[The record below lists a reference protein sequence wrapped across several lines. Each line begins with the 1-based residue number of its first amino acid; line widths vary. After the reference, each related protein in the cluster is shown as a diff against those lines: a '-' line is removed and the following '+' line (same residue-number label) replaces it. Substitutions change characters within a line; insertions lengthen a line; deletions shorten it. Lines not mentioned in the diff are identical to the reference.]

1 MSLQY
6 CLAVD
11 VAESKSMFC
20 ILSQAG
26 EMVLSPTEY
35 GHSISGF
42 QNILNVLT
50 DLGDTD
56 IHIIMESTSIYH
68 LPVER
73 FFRAYTDYEVIILDP
88 IISKE
93 NKRNLRKTKTDRED
107 CLNLANI
114 FFRNDYNQQSAHEQR
129 YHELQALSR
138 HLNHVQ
144 EGQNRTKNRFKQL
157 LSQTCPEYIH
167 IFKDNSIYSP
177 TALHFIGCYPH
188 CDMVKKK
195 RVDALASCLCSVH
208 KRHPNYYRRKA
219 EVIKLRLQD
228 SFPAVA
234 EDSETVRFLV
244 EITAQLAE
252 QEAYIDRLKERLIM
266 LAEPTQAFPVYTSV
280 PGIGPLTAALL
291 VAEMKDIR
299 RFSNVKKLTA
309 SCGLDPT
316 IIQSGK
322 SINYHGPISKRGNRL
337 YRKILFNAVM
347 SILMVTKRNYPDN
360 PIRLYYE
367 KKRGENKHHHA
378 CVVACSTKL
387 LRILFAMCNQD
398 SLYQ

>member
-1 MSLQY
+1 MQY
-6 CLAVD
+6 CLAID

-20 ILSQAG
+20 VLSQVG
-26 EMVLSPTEY
+26 ELVLPPTEY

-42 QNILNVLT
+42 QAVL
-50 DLGDTD
+50 DVLLALDETD

-73 FFRAYTDYEVIILDP
+73 FFREYTGYEIIILNP

-114 FFRNDYNQQSAHEQR
+114 FFHNDYNQQNSHEQL
-129 YHELQALSR
+129 YHELQAISR

-157 LSQTCPEYIH
+157 LSLTCPEYIR

-188 CDMVKKK
+188 CDMVKQK
-195 RVDALASCLCSVH
+195 RVDALASCLGSVH

-219 EVIKLRLQD
+219 ELIKLTLQD
-228 SFPAVA
+228 SFPAVT
-234 EDSETVRFLV
+234 EDSETVRCLTD
-244 EITAQLAE
+244 ITKQLAE
-252 QEAYIDRLKERLIM
+252 QEAYIDQLKARLID
-266 LAEPTQAFPVYTSV
+266 LAQATEAFTIYISV

-291 VAEMKDIR
+291 IAEMKDIS

-309 SCGLDPT
+309 ACGLDPT

-337 YRKILFNAVM
+337 SRKILFNAIM
-347 SILMVTKRNYPDN
+347 SILMVTKRTYPDN

-367 KKRGENKHHHA
+367 KKRGEGKHHHA
-378 CVVACSTKL
+378 CVAACSTKL
-387 LRILFAMCNQD
+387 LRILFAMCNQN
-398 SLYQ
+398 SLFQ

>member
-1 MSLQY
+1 MQY
-6 CLAVD
+6 CLAID

-20 ILSQAG
+20 VLSQMG
-26 EMVLSPTEY
+26 ELVLPPTEY

-42 QNILNVLT
+42 QAVL
-50 DLGDTD
+50 DVLLALDETD

-73 FFRAYTDYEVIILDP
+73 FFGDYTEYEIIILNP

-114 FFRNDYNQQSAHEQR
+114 FFRNDYNQQSNHEEP
-129 YHELQALSR
+129 YYELQVLSP
-138 HLNHVQ
+138 HLNHLQ
-144 EGQNRTKNRFKQL
+144 EGQNRTKNHFKQL
-157 LSQTCPEYIH
+157 LSLTCPEYIH

-188 CDMVKKK
+188 CDMVKQK
-195 RVDALASCLCSVH
+195 RVDALASCLGSVH
-208 KRHPNYYRRKA
+208 NRHPNYYRRKA
-219 EVIKLRLQD
+219 EMIKQTLQD
-228 SFPAVA
+228 TFPAVPD
-234 EDSETVRFLV
+234 ESETVRCLV
-244 EITAQLAE
+244 DITLQLAK
-252 QEAYIDRLKERLIM
+252 QKAYIDQIKGRLIE
-266 LAEPTQAFPVYTSV
+266 LAQVAFAFPIYASI
-280 PGIGPLTAALL
+280 PGIGPLTATLL
-291 VAEMKDIR
+291 IAELKDVR

-337 YRKILFNAVM
+337 ARKILFNAIM

-360 PIRLYYE
+360 PIRLYFE
-367 KKRGENKHHHA
+367 KS
-378 CVVACSTKL
+378 VVKVSITTPV
-387 LRILFAMCNQD
+387 
-398 SLYQ
+398 